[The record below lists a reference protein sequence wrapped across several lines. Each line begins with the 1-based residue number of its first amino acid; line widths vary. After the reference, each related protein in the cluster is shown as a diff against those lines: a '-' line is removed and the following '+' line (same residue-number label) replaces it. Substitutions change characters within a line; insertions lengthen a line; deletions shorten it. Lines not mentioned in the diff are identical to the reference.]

1 VSDAR
6 IRVLVADDHA
16 VVREGIRT
24 LLESTPGFEV
34 VGEAGSGDEALAII
48 GRMDPDVAILD
59 ITMPGLSGI
68 DVITRLRATGART
81 GVLILSMHDHPEYV
95 LGAVRAGADGYLLKS
110 AGPAE
115 IRDAVRA
122 VAAGHEAFGPRIT
135 QLLGSALRDE
145 AARSASRGRLDLLTP
160 RELEVLSRVA
170 AGRTSR
176 EIGEDLGISHR
187 TVETHRES
195 IMKKLGIRTVAGLT
209 RFALEAGLSR

>member
-1 VSDAR
+1 MSESP

-24 LLESTPGFEV
+24 LLEASPDFEL
-34 VGEAGSGDEALAII
+34 VGEAASGDEALDKI
-48 GRMDPDVAILD
+48 RSLDPDVAILD

-68 DVITRLRATGART
+68 DVISRVRKSGSRT
-81 GVLILSMHDHPEYV
+81 ALLILSMHDHPEYV

-115 IRDAVRA
+115 IREALRA
-122 VAAGHEAFGPRIT
+122 VAKGHEAFGTHVT
-135 QLLGSALRDE
+135 QQLGSALRDE
-145 AARSASRGRLDLLTP
+145 AARTSSRTLLDQLTP

-170 AGRTSR
+170 VGRTSR

-209 RFALEAGLSR
+209 RFALEAGLEG

>member
-1 VSDAR
+1 VSEGR

-24 LLESTPGFEV
+24 LLEATPDFEV
-34 VGEAGSGDEALAII
+34 VGEASSGEEALALIAES
-48 GRMDPDVAILD
+48 DPDVAVLD
-59 ITMPGLSGI
+59 ITMPGISGI
-68 DVITRLRATGART
+68 DVIGRLRATGARA
-81 GVLILSMHDHPEYV
+81 GVLVLSMHDHPEYV

-115 IRDAVRA
+115 IREAVRA
-122 VAAGHEAFGPRIT
+122 VAAGHEAFGARVM
-135 QLLGSALRDE
+135 QQLGSALRDE
-145 AARSASRGRLDLLTP
+145 ALRSASRSRLDLLTQ
-160 RELEVLSRVA
+160 RELEVLTHVA

-209 RFALEAGLSR
+209 RFALEAGIHR